1 MYDIMTNMKKPEL
14 TVSGYRGIWG
24 ESITKDIAIKY
35 AKAFVLFTKEATRK
49 ENPTILIARDGRESG
64 SEICTTIIEELKELG
79 INIIYADILPTPTVL
94 HAVRENKYDGG
105 IIVTASHNPIE
116 YNGLKFV
123 CANAFFTTNKDI
135 EKIKSYA
142 K

>member
-1 MYDIMTNMKKPEL
+1 MYDIMKNMKKPEL

-24 ESITKDIAIKY
+24 ESLTPAIASEF
-35 AKAFVLFTKEATRK
+35 ALSFAHFTKEQNDK
-49 ENPTILIARDGRESG
+49 ENPTILIGRDGRESG
-64 SEICTTIIEELKELG
+64 PAICEAIIQALEKIG
-79 INIIYADILPTPTVL
+79 VNIIYGDVLPTPTVL
-94 HAVRENKYDGG
+94 HTVRQNKYDGA

-123 CANAFFTTNKDI
+123 CANAFFTTEKDI